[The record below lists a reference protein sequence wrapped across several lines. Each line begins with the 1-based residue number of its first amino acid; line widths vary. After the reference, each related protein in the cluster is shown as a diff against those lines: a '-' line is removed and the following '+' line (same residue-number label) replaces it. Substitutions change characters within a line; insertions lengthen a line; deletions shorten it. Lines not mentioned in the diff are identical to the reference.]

1 MRMKGTARVIRL
13 LDRASHLVPI
23 CVGLGFVLYGGGKQR
38 IVPGG
43 VAELGPSRHSA
54 ASASD
59 SAVSN
64 WNRRGAWDDSFRLDF
79 DADWVFPWG
88 SNHLSGV
95 EVLSRGEVWP
105 RWNDTNRIAGLDIPL
120 AIVPGLTQFSCER
133 TADDSYVLAWTNA
146 APNRS
151 TNVLVSA
158 AIELRRCGDRVVMQD
173 GVASAAARELPFPR
187 FGWGQ
192 DEEWVEHYFTNDF
205 AAIESVGYT
214 NWVDGIALEPGNGF
228 YKLTVTLSNAPPE
241 IVNLT
246 VGEYSV
252 AVTNAGDYVFLLEK
266 GVRYPIG
273 FSFLPEGVAYS
284 FDDGGPADPP
294 EPDWPEPPGQSRGA
308 PQDVYYYTY
317 STTGDD
323 GHGQE
328 LVIPTKNGDGYACYW
343 PSLSI
348 YSYSAIDGILLPNT
362 MFAAIV
368 HDIPA
373 GEFPVVAWKSY
384 GSVIERGTFFL
395 VSDSHSSWEEL
406 DVVAEYCGV
415 ELRGKITLER
425 HVRETGVE
433 LYGGGVIFVEGAH
446 LNCSGEPEPASSQ
459 AEASLEFWWA
469 LTAPG
474 TLRLESSCGGS
485 VSVRASE
492 SAEPVSL
499 PLVWHADA
507 DSSGHSNLTV
517 SVSGVLTNGQFTF
530 TLEFDEDWIDPIAV
544 TTLLAVVELEVEAE
558 ATWPTNRHR
567 HVFGPKE
574 RFTITT
580 NPSVGLSCSPLEGIE
595 IDGNT
600 VTAPDRPGAFAV
612 WLTVDGAVCNR
623 VFSCIEPTS
632 IQGKNPRPFLA
643 FEWDPDYFPRFVD
656 GEAGVDMHI
665 DTWLEP
671 TYVSFSHLR
680 WYEGYAPPINR
691 QGWYTD
697 TALFP
702 DSAIEHGRAAGAS
715 DAVHSRS
722 ITAFGN
728 ETESGDSVAAV
739 IGCCQTYTNG
749 SYQLAIPLYWF
760 VEDGGYTNT
769 VPGNIQTAW
778 VYSNGTMRINKN
790 GVTMERTINDVHSI
804 IYESE

>member
-38 IVPGG
+38 GVPG
-43 VAELGPSRHSA
+43 VAEPGPVRHSA
-54 ASASD
+54 ASATA

-79 DADWVFPWG
+79 AEDWVFPWG

-105 RWNDTNRIAGLDIPL
+105 RWNDTNRIAGLDVPL
-120 AIVPGLTQFSCER
+120 AIVPGLTQFSCAR

-151 TNVLVSA
+151 TNVLASA
-158 AIELRRCGDRVVMQD
+158 AIELRRCGDRVVTQD

-192 DEEWVEHYFTNDF
+192 DEEWVEHFFTNDF

-241 IVNLT
+241 TVNLT

-294 EPDWPEPPGQSRGA
+294 EPDWPDPPGQNRGA
-308 PQDVYYYTY
+308 SQDVYYYTY

-328 LVIPTKNGDGYACYW
+328 LVVPTQDGDGYARYW
-343 PSLSI
+343 PSLKI
-348 YSYSAIDGILLPNT
+348 YPDYEGYFSPNT
-362 MFAAIV
+362 MFAAMV
-368 HDIPA
+368 YDIPFGA
-373 GEFPVVAWKSY
+373 IPTITWESG
-384 GSVIERGTFFL
+384 GSVIERGEYLTIANAQFFL
-395 VSDSHSSWEEL
+395 GEINVT
-406 DVVAEYCGV
+406 AIYRGV
-415 ELRGKITLER
+415 ELHGKITVVR
-425 HVRETGVE
+425 HVRETVISLE
-433 LYGGGVIFVEGAH
+433 GGGGIFVEGPH
-446 LNCSGEPEPASSQ
+446 LDVNGEPAPASSQ
-459 AEASLEFWWA
+459 AEASLDLWWA
-469 LTAPG
+469 LTSPG

-485 VSVRASE
+485 ASVRVRE
-492 SAEPVSL
+492 SNEPVSL
-499 PLVWHADA
+499 PLEWHVDA
-507 DSSGHSNLTV
+507 DTSGISNLIV
-517 SVSGVLTNGQFTF
+517 SVSGAQTNGQFTF
-530 TLEFDEDWIDPIAV
+530 TLEFDDNWIDPIAV
-544 TTLLAVVELEVEAE
+544 TTSLAVVELEVEAV
-558 ATWPTNRHR
+558 ATWPTNRNR

-580 NPSVGLSCSPLEGIE
+580 NPSVELSCSPSEGIA
-595 IDGNT
+595 ISNNV
-600 VTAPDRPGAFAV
+600 VTAPDHPGAFAV
-612 WLTVDGAVCNR
+612 SLAVNGAVYSR
-623 VFSCIEPTS
+623 VFNCIEPTG
-632 IQGKNPRPFLA
+632 IQGKNPRPFLTP
-643 FEWDPDYFPRFVD
+643 EWDPDYFPKFVD

-697 TALFP
+697 TSLFP
-702 DSAIEHGRAAGAS
+702 DSAIEHGSAAGAS

-728 ETESGDSVAAV
+728 ETESGDCAAAV
-739 IGCCQTYTNG
+739 IGCCQAYTNG

-760 VEDGGYTNT
+760 VEGGGYTNT

-790 GVTMERTINDVHSI
+790 GVTMERTTNDVHSV